1 MITIVYM
8 ANYFQTQNI
17 SRLFIGVNEHLFQH
31 DDAKHR
37 IVVNYHQSETISIRM

>member
-1 MITIVYM
+1 M

-17 SRLFIGVNEHLFQH
+17 SPVIHRCERTPVPT

-37 IVVNYHQSETISIRM
+37 IVVNYHLDRNNINTGM